1 MMLRYTVVLACVL
14 MLIACNGE
22 CATPARRKV
31 TEKEALQW
39 VRYVVPLPKSIKITG
54 EVKLPSGSVRVVPCP
69 GSDILIQQAVKELA
83 DAVGENAAS
92 RKSAFSIRFQI
103 GGVEAEPLKKLKNS
117 DQAYRIFVPAGKQP
131 ELRLVALTPRG
142 IYYAAKTL
150 QQLIRARSTRSSIAV
165 PLLDV
170 TDWPDMAQR
179 GLWGGDNY
187 EHLKWLGDRKMNIME
202 QISAIGV
209 DEHGK
214 PFAKVRP
221 DRMPLVTEAP
231 LYGIEFA
238 PVILHLEQVGKLGV
252 FQHYP
257 EFKGKT
263 EHPGA
268 MCYSQPGV
276 TDMIAEWMVQLASVP
291 GVKTLDCWLTENLHG
306 QPGCQCDKCKNEK
319 WQLLEIRTV
328 LRAWEKAKKKLG
340 RYFTLRVT
348 TSEATEPE
356 NRAIFAEL
364 PPDVQVTYYHSLFT
378 YNNRRMEI
386 IPSYVVEEA
395 KKGRWMGVIPNFCSH
410 TGYWEP
416 FTGATFVH
424 YRLNEFVKKG
434 LKGLVGYV
442 TPGVNYYRFNTEAA
456 AEWSWNAKGRSPRE
470 FAISYAVR
478 YGIKN
483 PEKFA
488 DWCEVIGEVGWDV
501 YGNHWLYGE
510 RTGRPGRVAYLL
522 KNGKLPE
529 LGFVLWDCFPSPW
542 GNIKTET
549 ILNEDVE
556 AAAKALKLA
565 KELGYRLAVE
575 ESLVVDGT
583 IRALKALYEL
593 RKIVKP
599 DGIASQDRQA
609 AEMFFREYI
618 SGLTQAR
625 DALPRW
631 EKMVRTPNWP
641 TTYID
646 RVVEILDRMI
656 KEMRQVATEF
666 NITSVNQSE

>member
-1 MMLRYTVVLACVL
+1 MLRYSVVLACVVL
-14 MLIACNGE
+14 VIACNGE
-22 CATPARRKV
+22 CATLARRKL
-31 TEKEALQW
+31 TEKEVLQW
-39 VRYVVPLPKSIKITG
+39 VRHVVPLPKSIKIVG
-54 EVKLPSGSVRVVPCP
+54 EVKLSPGSVRVIPCH
-69 GSDILIQQAVKELA
+69 GSDILVQQAVKELA
-83 DAVGENAAS
+83 DAVGGNAAS
-92 RKSAFSIRFQI
+92 GRSVFSIRFQI
-103 GGVEAEPLKKLKNS
+103 GGAEAGPLKELKNS
-117 DQAYRIFVPAGKQP
+117 DQAYRIFMLGGGQS
-131 ELRLVALTPRG
+131 ELRLVALTPKG
-142 IYYAAKTL
+142 IYYAIKTL
-150 QQLIRARSTRSSIAV
+150 QQLVRARSTRSSVAI
-165 PLLDV
+165 PLLEV

-179 GLWGGDNY
+179 GLCGGDNY

-202 QISAIGV
+202 QISVVGV
-209 DEHGK
+209 DEQGK
-214 PFAKVRP
+214 PFAKLQQG
-221 DRMPLVTEAP
+221 RMPLVTEGP
-231 LYGIEFA
+231 RYGIEFA
-238 PVILHLEQVGKLGV
+238 PVILHLEQVGKFGV
-252 FQHYP
+252 FKHYP

-276 TDMIAEWMVQLASVP
+276 ADLIAEWMVQLASLP

-306 QPGCQCDKCKNEK
+306 LPGCQCDKCKGEK

-328 LRAWEKAKKKLG
+328 LDAWEKAKKKLN
-340 RYFTLRVT
+340 RYFNLRVT

-378 YNNRRMEI
+378 YNNRRMHI

-424 YRLNEFVKKG
+424 YRLNEFVDKG
-434 LKGLVGYV
+434 LTGLVGYV

-470 FAISYAVR
+470 FAVSYAIR
-478 YGIKN
+478 YGIKD

-510 RTGRPGRVAYLL
+510 RTGQPGRVADLL
-522 KNGKLPE
+522 KQGKLPE

-542 GNIKTET
+542 GNIKTEAR
-549 ILNEDVE
+549 LNEDAK
-556 AAAKALKLA
+556 AAARALEMA
-565 KELGYRLAVE
+565 KGLDYRLAVE
-575 ESLVVDGT
+575 ESLVIDGT
-583 IRALKALYEL
+583 VRALKALYEL
-593 RKIVKP
+593 RKTVKP
-599 DGIASQDRQA
+599 GGIAPENKPI
-609 AEMFFREYI
+609 AERLFREYVA
-618 SGLTQAR
+618 GLTQAR
-625 DALPRW
+625 GAIPRW

-641 TTYID
+641 TTYTD
-646 RVVEILDRMI
+646 RVTEILDGMI
-656 KEMRQVATEF
+656 EEMKNVAREF
-666 NITSVNQSE
+666 GITSL